1 MKLLVVSDSH
11 GDRQIIADLLNHY
24 KDQVDAVI
32 HCGDS
37 EMKATDPL
45 LDQLIMVQGNM
56 DFETFPLMQKKIID
70 NQTILVIHG
79 HRFSVNSG
87 LLKLELLA
95 QQEDANLVFFGHTHQ
110 LGAEEIRGRI
120 FVNPGS
126 IAQPRGQYAFIGGTY
141 AVVETLDTK
150 VTVKFYDRNFD
161 LIPEL
166 ERHFKETIK

>member
-11 GDRQIIADLLNHY
+11 GDRQIVADLLDHY
-24 KDQVDAVI
+24 QNQVDAVI

-37 EMKATDPL
+37 EMQSTDPL

-56 DFETFPLMQKKIID
+56 DLANFSLIQKKIID
-70 NQTILVIHG
+70 NQTILITHG
-79 HRFSVNSG
+79 HRFGVNGG

-95 QQEDANLVFFGHTHQ
+95 QQENANLVFFGHSHQ
-110 LGAEEIRGRI
+110 LGAEENRGRI

-126 IAQPRGQYAFIGGTY
+126 ISQPRGKYAFIGGTY
-141 AVVETLDTK
+141 AIVEAQSNR
-150 VTVKFYDRNFD
+150 VTIQFYDRNFN

-166 ERHFKETIK
+166 ECHFNEGDD

>member
-11 GDRQIIADLLNHY
+11 GDRQIVADLLDHY
-24 KDQVDAVI
+24 QNQVNAVI

-45 LDQLIMVQGNM
+45 LDQLMMVQGNM
-56 DFETFPLMQKKIID
+56 DLANFSLIQKKIID
-70 NQTILVIHG
+70 NQTILVTHG
-79 HRFSVNSG
+79 HRFGVNGG

-95 QQEDANLVFFGHTHQ
+95 QQEKANIVFFGHTHQ
-110 LGAEEIRGRI
+110 LGAEENRGRI

-126 IAQPRGQYAFIGGTY
+126 IAQPRGKYAFIGGTY
-141 AVVETLDTK
+141 AVVEIQNKK
-150 VTVKFYDRNFD
+150 VTVQFYDRNFD

-166 ERHFKETIK
+166 ECHFNEGDD